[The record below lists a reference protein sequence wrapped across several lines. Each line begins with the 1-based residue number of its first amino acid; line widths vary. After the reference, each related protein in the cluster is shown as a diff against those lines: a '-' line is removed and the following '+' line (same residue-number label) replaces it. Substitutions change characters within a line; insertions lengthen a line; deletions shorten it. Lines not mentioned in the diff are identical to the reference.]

1 MRLVWGVKEVMMGD
15 NVRGG
20 WGVREVKGLKEV

>member
-1 MRLVWGVKEVMMGD
+1 MRRVWGVREVMMGD
-15 NVRGG
+15 DVKGV